1 MKKGILLI
9 ILMCILNI
17 TQLAD
22 SGDSQPTASKPN
34 SLATSAG
41 SVDSENNENDQYVA
55 IIQAKQ
61 DAELAAK
68 QDKLI
73 WYGSGLF
80 GSCLGVGVA
89 YMTPITVDPAKLM
102 GKSPEYITFY
112 SSAYRESIRAQRV
125 EQATIGCVIS
135 GALQTLFVIYSAF

>member
-1 MKKGILLI
+1 MKKRILLI
-9 ILMCILNI
+9 ILMYILNI

-22 SGDSQPTASKPN
+22 SGDSHPTASAPT

-41 SVDSENNENDQYVA
+41 SVESENNENDQYVA

-68 QDKLI
+68 GDRLI

-80 GSCLGVGVA
+80 GSCLGVGAA
-89 YMTPITVDPAKLM
+89 YLTPITVDPAKLM
-102 GKSPEYITFY
+102 GKSPEYIIFY
-112 SSAYRESIRAQRV
+112 SSAYRESIRSQRV
-125 EQATIGCVIS
+125 KQASIGCVIS
-135 GALQTLFVIYSAF
+135 GAIQTLFVIYNEF

>member
-9 ILMCILNI
+9 ILICILNI

-22 SGDSQPTASKPN
+22 SDDSQPTSSEPN
-34 SLATSAG
+34 SLATSVG
-41 SVDSENNENDQYVA
+41 SVESENNENDQYVA

-68 QDKLI
+68 RDRLI

-80 GSCLGVGVA
+80 GSCLGIGVA
-89 YMTPITVDPAKLM
+89 YMTPITVAPTKLI
-102 GKSPEYITFY
+102 GKSPEYINFY
-112 SSAYRESIRAQRV
+112 SSAYRESIRTERV
-125 EQATIGCVIS
+125 EQATIGCIIS
-135 GALQTLFVIYSAF
+135 GALQTLFVIYNEF